1 MIINSFMK
9 KLFQICVSALLL
21 AAFNTSAITLY
32 KWVDAEGKI
41 SYQGQPPPPGQ
52 KYEEKS
58 FTEEGVN
65 TQTSIDLKREQ
76 AAISAP
82 ATLYMTQECDSCELV
97 RKVFDLHAVPYL
109 EVDVEN
115 DSEAQEGLKK
125 LTGALRIPSVT
136 IGDKVISGFDR
147 NKIEDTLISK
157 GYPLGSADIE

>member
-1 MIINSFMK
+1 MN
-9 KLFQICVSALLL
+9 KLVQICICTMLFAT
-21 AAFNTSAITLY
+21 FNAQAIKLY
-32 KWVDAEGKI
+32 KWVDSEGKI

-82 ATLYMTQECDSCELV
+82 ATLYMTQECGSCELV
-97 RKVFDLHAVPYL
+97 RKVFDLHAIPYL

-115 DSEAQEGLKK
+115 DIEAQEGLKK

-147 NKIEDTLISK
+147 NKIEDILLSK
-157 GYPLGSADIE
+157 GYPLGSAAIE